1 MNKDWLLK
9 LIFASSVLFASTAQA
24 SLITN
29 GDFEDGLS
37 GWTSYTTANGTTE
50 YASDRYWSDWEI
62 GSGIYS
68 FDTNGDGVES
78 NALLTVPL
86 RDPSIDIHDEQYEG
100 GGVYQT
106 FYSLGG
112 EANIFADIAFY
123 DFQEYA
129 IPGGEFILY
138 LNDVQLQ
145 TYDFSR
151 TTFGNYTERFAIDE
165 TVELLNGKNEIRFEF
180 LTNFRTRWQSYF
192 VDNVVVAQDPQN
204 VPEPSTLALFSLAL
218 LGISIRRKKGNSAAF

>member
-1 MNKDWLLK
+1 MKKNVLMNLV
-9 LIFASSVLFASTAQA
+9 FASSFLLSGIAQA

-29 GDFEDGLS
+29 GDFENGLT
-37 GWTSYTTANGTTE
+37 GWTSYTTENGTTE
-50 YASDRYWSDWEI
+50 YSENDRWFNWRD
-62 GSGIYS
+62 GSGIFS
-68 FDTNGDGVES
+68 FDTNGDGIKS

-86 RDPSIDIHDEQYEG
+86 RDPSIDIHDDQLEG
-100 GGVYQT
+100 GGVFQT
-106 FYSLGG
+106 FYSVGG

-129 IPGGEFILY
+129 ISGGEFILY
-138 LNDVQLQ
+138 LNGVKLQ

-165 TVELLNGKNEIRFEF
+165 TVELLNGENELRFEF

-192 VDNVVVAQDPQN
+192 VDNVAVVQDSQD
-204 VPEPSTLALFSLAL
+204 VPEPSSLALFGLAL
-218 LGISIRRKKGNSAAF
+218 AGIAIRRKKGKAAAF

>member
-1 MNKDWLLK
+1 MKNNF
-9 LIFASSVLFASTAQA
+9 LITLVFASSFLFVSAAQA
-24 SLITN
+24 SLILN
-29 GDFEDGLS
+29 GDFEDGLT
-37 GWTSYTTANGTTE
+37 GWTSYTTENGTTE
-50 YASDRYWSDWEI
+50 YSTNTRWSNWQD
-62 GSGIYS
+62 GSGIFS
-68 FDTNGDGVES
+68 FDTNGDGSKS

-100 GGVYQT
+100 GGVFQT
-106 FYSLGG
+106 FNATGG

-129 IPGGEFILY
+129 ISGGEFILY
-138 LNDVQLQ
+138 LNGVQLQ

-165 TVELLNGKNEIRFEF
+165 TVELLNGENELRFEF

-192 VDNVVVAQDPQN
+192 VDNVAVVQDSQD
-204 VPEPSTLALFSLAL
+204 VPEPSSLALFGLAL
-218 LGISIRRKKGNSAAF
+218 VGIAIRRKKAT